1 MRSLL
6 RTIPLI
12 GALLISAVPVQAFT
26 FLTFEEVEKACHASE
41 ENTNLCVSVAQ
52 MSAMRNMVILLCN
65 FEAKGRIT
73 KEDLDLTLDEWS
85 FNQGMSPALDKTVE
99 MTLEEFPE
107 CSIKPIP

>member
-12 GALLISAVPVQAFT
+12 GALLISAVPVQAFP

-41 ENTNLCVSVAQ
+41 ENTNLCVSVAE
-52 MSAMRNMVILLCN
+52 MSAMRRMVILLCN

-73 KEDLDLTLDEWS
+73 KEDLDLTLDEWT
-85 FNQGMSPALDKTVE
+85 FNQSMSMIPLLNKAVE
-99 MTLEEFPE
+99 MTLKEFPE
-107 CSIKPIP
+107 CSLNP